1 MPGALPPVPGA
12 RPGSESP
19 RSALAA
25 CAGAQGAACLCACV
39 CVRAAPTVWQHA
51 CACVH
56 LYPHSRSEGT
66 SCCVQA
72 SQQVEIASRL
82 ARPCR
87 ARPVLRWTLYLR
99 AGARDALHSFLRV
112 MAATPFRKKI
122 AARALLCRMPE
133 GIHRRPSRLPTCIIL
148 VSLFHGAPDHPIQG
162 AASAFRPQPLP
173 AQRPA
178 PGVLSGAQLL
188 SSLTSGNGT
197 STEQHRFFAM
207 RTESCCGVGCAAH
220 FAELEGIRGRNQ
232 VPAHS
237 VAIGAESAWTNNAAR
252 LQDAHQASGWSRL
265 PID

>member
-178 PGVLSGAQLL
+178 PGVLSGAQWL
-188 SSLTSGNGT
+188 SGLTSGIDWQRK
-197 STEQHRFFAM
+197 EHQAAPLLAM
-207 RTESCCGVGCAAH
+207 RTESCGGVMCAAH
-220 FAELEGIRGRNQ
+220 GAELEGIRGCNQ

-237 VAIGAESAWTNNAAR
+237 VATGAESVWMNNAAR
-252 LQDAHQASGWSRL
+252 LQMLIKPVDGQ
-265 PID
+265 D